1 VEKWV
6 QWLCNIQK
14 VLGPCKSLG
23 QEIGNP
29 ICTLIM
35 AARTYPHGQI
45 YKCVLPQIRNFKLHL
60 LMCVPTLA
68 TSRPIPLFSHLY
80 SAEFSLRYLR
90 ACDCRRLARKSLEKV
105 KEWIMPKDKPEVLD
119 GLLRKN
125 CGSQKLSDA
134 FTNIIIPSFDIERQ
148 QPVFFSSWEVLSY
161 YLSL

>member
-45 YKCVLPQIRNFKLHL
+45 YKCVLPQIRNFNLHL

-68 TSRPIPLFSHLY
+68 TTRPLPLFSHLY

-90 ACDCRRLARKSLEKV
+90 ACDCRGHFEKIFDRTKGCIGPKNKAEDLDSL
-105 KEWIMPKDKPEVLD
+105 
-119 GLLRKN
+119 LLEN
-125 CGSQKLSDA
+125 LGSQKLSDA
-134 FTNIIIPSFDIERQ
+134 CTNIIIPSFDIERQ

-161 YLSL
+161 YLSF